1 MISGRLFLL
10 ECSAPHWIDV
20 VKSLSRRE
28 VEVVYWSAWSR
39 MAEDVRLIF
48 PSCIF
53 HDTLD
58 AKLALGPSGEDCFAG
73 PFDEACEI
81 VWRNDAQVVYDMM
94 NRFDHSRDLTFVE
107 RSTLF
112 YTYLVYWRA
121 VIKRHS
127 PDLVVFAAPPHV
139 VYDYIVLSLCR
150 ALNIKTLMFEEIPSS
165 PPYSLSMKDY
175 RSGVADF
182 QLIKISERQE
192 SSEDSLQLLSR
203 LQGSYSEATPSREVV
218 ARADMVAAL
227 SEGRQGLVARVEVVA
242 KIDQAHSGR
251 YEVNEKIVN
260 VSSLYKEKGKSLR
273 ASFSGDYANTRY
285 MKQLLE
291 DRSITEELDDFYH
304 SRSIEFTVLE
314 GRCFV
319 YFPLAGQPERTSNP
333 QADIYT
339 NQLLVANLLSHG
351 TPSNWAIAAKEHP
364 NQFHPNFAVNMCRS
378 TDYYAALLKIPR
390 VSLISSLSNPFEL
403 IDKAT
408 FVATTGGTAA
418 IEAVARGKPVL
429 LFGDAWYRDCPGV
442 FRVRNLKDVLAV
454 VKRLED
460 GEVLV
465 HSDDFLSYMESIK
478 RIAFRGI
485 ADYPPADFE
494 VDSQENVSNLVG
506 LITRELVE
514 NAV

>member
-1 MISGRLFLL
+1 MNRRLFLL
-10 ECSAPHWIDV
+10 ECSAPHWIEV
-20 VKSLSRRE
+20 VSRLAQQD
-28 VEVVYWSAWSR
+28 VEVVYWSAWKK
-39 MAEDVRLIF
+39 MMDDVRLAF

-53 HDTLD
+53 HDTMN
-58 AKLALGPSGEDCFAG
+58 AKLALGPSGEDCLAG

-94 NRFDHSRDLTFVE
+94 NRFDHSRDLSFVE

-150 ALNIKTLMFEEIPSS
+150 ALKIQTLMFEEIPIA
-165 PPYSLSMKDY
+165 PPYSLFMKDY
-175 RSGVADF
+175 RSGVAGF
-182 QLIKISERQE
+182 QLAQIAEERE
-192 SSEDSLQLLSR
+192 SCEESLKLLSR
-203 LQGSYSEATPSREVV
+203 LQGSYGEAAPSREIV

-227 SEGRQGLVARVEVVA
+227 AEGRQGLVDRVEVVA
-242 KIDQAHSGR
+242 KIDQVHEGK
-251 YEVNEKIVN
+251 YEANEKIVN

-291 DRSITEELDDFYH
+291 DRSITEELDNFYH
-304 SRSIEFTVLE
+304 ARSIDASVLD
-314 GRCFV
+314 GRSFV

-351 TPSNWAIAAKEHP
+351 TPPNWAIAAKEHP

-378 TDYYAALLKIPR
+378 TDYYAALLKVPR
-390 VSLISSLSNPFEL
+390 VSLISSLSDPFGI
-403 IDKAT
+403 IDKAA
-408 FVATTGGTAA
+408 FIATTGGTAA

-429 LFGDAWYRDCPGV
+429 LFGDAWYRDCPGI
-442 FRVRNLKDVLAV
+442 FRMRNLKDVLAM
-454 VKRLED
+454 VKRFEA

-465 HSDDFLSYMESIK
+465 HPDDFLSYMESIK
-478 RIAFRGI
+478 RIAFKGI

-494 VDSQENVSNLVG
+494 VNNEQNVCNLVEI
-506 LITRELVE
+506 ITREL
-514 NAV
+514 A